1 MKYVV
6 QYRPRA
12 LRGTRETE
20 WKNAQEFDSLD
31 EALQVK
37 DGAIKYE
44 MKGTKDWRIQPV
56 K

>member
-12 LRGTRETE
+12 QRGTRGSE
-20 WKNAQEFDSLD
+20 WRDAQEFDSLD
-31 EALQVK
+31 KALAVK
-37 DGAIKYE
+37 DDAIAYE